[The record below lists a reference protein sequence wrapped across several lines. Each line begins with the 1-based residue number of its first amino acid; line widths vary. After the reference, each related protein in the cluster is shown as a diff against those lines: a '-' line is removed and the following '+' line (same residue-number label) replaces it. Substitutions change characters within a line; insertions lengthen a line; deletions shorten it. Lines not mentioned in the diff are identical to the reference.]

1 MSQPIKILLV
11 DDHELVRGGFR
22 AILQTIDGIK
32 VVGEA
37 ENGLQAL
44 EIVETINPDIVVTD
58 IGMNPINGL
67 ELVSAL
73 KNTHENLRTIILSMH
88 DDEQYIRRALE
99 LGVSGYILKD
109 SDCSEFESAIRA
121 VMNGEVYLTPSI
133 AARLES
139 EHLQESPTAALEMLS
154 ERQREVL
161 SLIASGRNT
170 KQIARQL
177 SLSPKTVETHRSQLM
192 QKLDIYDVA
201 GLVKFAIRTGLS
213 SFDR

>member
-1 MSQPIKILLV
+1 M
-11 DDHELVRGGFR
+11 
-22 AILQTIDGIK
+22 
-32 VVGEA
+32 VGEA